1 MSINMSYCRFQ
12 NTLLALQECRDALA
26 ETGLEPFEELS
37 DDERK
42 AAKKLMKLCGE
53 MAADFGE
60 DA

>member
-12 NTLLALQECRDALA
+12 NTLLALEECRDALEDA
-26 ETGLEPFEELS
+26 GPDPFEELS
-37 DDERK
+37 NDERK